1 MQTRKVGQLRMRS
14 EEGTAL
20 LQARK
25 VRLELERAH
34 TLVDKAMWRHCE
46 RWPGDGLEGPL

>member
-1 MQTRKVGQLRMRS
+1 MQTRKVGQLRIRS

-46 RWPGDGLEGPL
+46 RWPRDGLEGPL

>member
-1 MQTRKVGQLRMRS
+1 MRS

-20 LQARK
+20 LQAKK
-25 VRLELERAH
+25 VQLELDKAH
-34 TLVDKAMWRHCE
+34 TLLDKAMRRHCE